1 MCVWLCLCVHGG
13 YFCLDLC
20 LCMLRFVWTS
30 FELTPCEGGMIFC
43 GFSFFLFFS
52 FLTVFL
58 ESNNILKVRRFKELN
73 FEQLWEF
80 LDCLFCQMVKF
91 WEKSAQVNIYIYGC
105 TWEVNKKKNLSEF
118 KWQNLKTEHFST
130 VKTPLSILWSWACC
144 VISSVSSTVVGA
156 FILSSLHL
164 LATI

>member
-20 LCMLRFVWTS
+20 LLYASICLDQFQVDTLWGRDDFFVV
-30 FELTPCEGGMIFC
+30 
-43 GFSFFLFFS
+43 FLFFFF

-91 WEKSAQVNIYIYGC
+91 WEKWAQVNIYIYGC
-105 TWEVNKKKNLSEF
+105 IWEVNKKKILSEF